1 MTTQYAHG
9 MLLNTLDSIL
19 AVVGSGLGMGGGWL
33 TAIIFLIRGKNTGI
47 SDPECIAVLQTNKKN
62 KRESVYSAFIQLCLG
77 SSHGSSI
84 PFDIIVETT
93 YAANRVIAS
102 RENLFSFDAFPLRAI
117 DPYHL
122 QGKPAFL
129 LSTLLILVKVL
140 ASNVNLVVHQVAT
153 QPVQQTWRL
162 HDAL

>member
-1 MTTQYAHG
+1 

-19 AVVGSGLGMGGGWL
+19 AVVGSGLGMGGGWF
-33 TAIIFLIRGKNTGI
+33 TAIIFLIRGKNAEI
-47 SDPECIAVLQTNKKN
+47 SDPECIAVLQTKK
-62 KRESVYSAFIQLCLG
+62 KQARVSLFSLIQRYFG
-77 SSHGSSI
+77 SLQDSSI